1 MGNLTS
7 LWFTIYFYILLV
19 FRVYNYFWNIFKRT
33 QGCRDARLEIR
44 LDATGDGDIFCGQRS
59 NSLKNDVIDG
69 IVYRAFLPFRI
80 YVITETAQSADGV
93 TDIGFALKYYQ
104 VIAFYL
110 HQYH

>member
-1 MGNLTS
+1 M
-7 LWFTIYFYILLV
+7 
-19 FRVYNYFWNIFKRT
+19 
-33 QGCRDARLEIR
+33 
-44 LDATGDGDIFCGQRS
+44 DATGDGDIFCGQRF

-110 HQYH
+110 HQYPLKINELIILFLILVTMWRT